1 MNEKAELIRHLK
13 RVGPVFL
20 LGPALAFWTIG
31 QGVLAAVLGALAL
44 VGFVFGFLTT
54 RRPRLTEE
62 QAFVQYPEADRESL
76 IRSPDGT
83 LTFACPKGF
92 YLGPLR
98 RFVSAERV
106 DERVEAIAYD
116 EASHRIKFQLVI
128 VRRDPRTNGEV
139 ETTPAHFVKLPPTLS
154 ADDGLNHALR
164 WEKRRW
170 RLRNGE
176 LQSLTAAG

>member
-1 MNEKAELIRHLK
+1 VNEKAELIRHLK

-20 LGPALAFWTIG
+20 LGPAFAFWTIG

-44 VGFVFGFLTT
+44 VGFVLGFLTT

-62 QAFVQYPEADRESL
+62 QALVQYPEADRATL
-76 IRSPDGT
+76 IHSPDGT
-83 LTFACPKGF
+83 ITFACPKGF

-98 RFVSAERV
+98 RYVPVEGTS
-106 DERVEAIAYD
+106 ERVEAIAYD
-116 EASHRIKFQLVI
+116 EGGHRLKFQLVV
-128 VRRDPRTNGEV
+128 VRRDPRSHAEV
-139 ETTPAHFVKLPPTLS
+139 ETTEAHFVKLPPTLS
-154 ADDGLNHALR
+154 ADEGLNHALR

-176 LQSLTAAG
+176 IQSLTAA